1 MVKRPNKSV
10 LIDALDE
17 YRDAMRPFI
26 VRAMKRIKGKGIK
39 EAIYDSFSR
48 SSRRRADEFK
58 KRLRNNGYNVEG
70 AIDIGDF
77 PILIRGNWGHVFS
90 QQFSGDMNIQNLL
103 YIIARARNEA
113 SHPDTGDLDAEY
125 TSVVLYHIVEVLG
138 EINAP
143 DARARVEGFRN
154 KLLQPEESN
163 PLILDLPDDTKA
175 ERSIYKESGSK
186 PRQTTPQGRKT
197 ETRLRGTVS
206 DRPEKYNTYFQALL
220 DELREQHNFTRV
232 LRVRTGQNF
241 YNFASGFTSIGYVAR
256 FTNVGTVHTYLLLR
270 FGDKQTTKNFFDI
283 LKERESEINAR
294 FDVPLYWSRCAD
306 IKTSRIYIE
315 RDGTIDANESELEA
329 FRAWHVENLLKFKAV
344 FTPEIQLALEKLK
357 SSDLEN

>member
-26 VRAMKRIKGKGIK
+26 VRAMKRIKGKGI
-39 EAIYDSFSR
+39 EDAIYDSL
-48 SSRRRADEFK
+48 SRRQADGFER
-58 KRLRNNGYNVEG
+58 RLFNNGYNVEG

-77 PILIRGNWGHVFS
+77 PNLIIRNWGHVFS

-103 YIIARARNEA
+103 YIIARARNKV
-113 SHPDTGDLDAEY
+113 SHPDTEDLDAEY

-143 DARARVEGFRN
+143 DPRAKVEGFRN

-186 PRQTTPQGRKT
+186 PRQTTRQGRKT
-197 ETRLRGTVS
+197 ETRLPVTVS
-206 DRPEKYNTYFQALL
+206 DRPEKYNIYFQALL
-220 DELREQHNFTRV
+220 DELREQHNFTRA
-232 LRVRTGQNF
+232 RRPGKSN
-241 YNFASGFTSIGYVAR
+241 YYSFASGFAGITYGAR
-256 FTNVGTVHTYLLLR
+256 FPNAGAVYTQLKID
-270 FGDKQTTKNFFDI
+270 FGKGKKKTTKKFFDF
-283 LKERESEINAR
+283 LKERESEINTR
-294 FDVPLYWSRCAD
+294 FDASLYWDRRDD
-306 IKTSRIYIE
+306 IGASRIYIE

-329 FRAWHVENLLKFKAV
+329 IRAWHVENLLKFKVV

-357 SSDLEN
+357 TS

>member
-26 VRAMKRIKGKGIK
+26 VRAMKRIKGKGI
-39 EAIYDSFSR
+39 EDAIYDSL
-48 SSRRRADEFK
+48 SRRQADEFER
-58 KRLRNNGYNVEG
+58 RLFNNGYNVEG

-77 PILIRGNWGHVFS
+77 PNLISRNWGHVFS

-103 YIIARARNEA
+103 YIIARARNTV
-113 SHPDTGDLDAEY
+113 SHPDTEDLDAEN

-143 DARARVEGFRN
+143 DARAKVEGFRN

-163 PLILDLPDDTKA
+163 PL
-175 ERSIYKESGSK
+175 RV
-186 PRQTTPQGRKT
+186 
-197 ETRLRGTVS
+197 TVS

-220 DELREQHNFTRV
+220 DELREQHNFTRA
-232 LRVRTGQNF
+232 RRPGKSN
-241 YNFASGFTSIGYVAR
+241 YYSFASGFAGITYGAR
-256 FTNVGTVHTYLLLR
+256 FPNAGTVYTQLKID
-270 FGDKQTTKNFFDI
+270 FGKGKKKTTKKFFDF
-283 LKERESEINAR
+283 LKERESEINTR
-294 FDVPLYWSRCAD
+294 FDASLYWDRRDD
-306 IKTSRIYIE
+306 IGASRIYIE

-329 FRAWHVENLLKFKAV
+329 IRAWHVENLLKFKVV

-357 SSDLEN
+357 SS

>member
-1 MVKRPNKSV
+1 MVERPNRAV
-10 LIDALDE
+10 LNDALDE

-26 VRAMKRIKGKGIK
+26 VRAMKRIKGKVI
-39 EAIYDSFSR
+39 EDAIYDSL
-48 SSRRRADEFK
+48 SRRQASEFER
-58 KRLRNNGYNVEG
+58 RLRNNGDNVEG

-77 PILIRGNWGHVFS
+77 RNLISRNWRHVFS
-90 QQFSGDMNIQNLL
+90 QQFGGDMNIRDSLG
-103 YIIARARNEA
+103 IIARARNKV
-113 SHPDTGDLDAEY
+113 SHPGTEDLDAKY
-125 TSVVLYHIVEVLG
+125 TFDALYHIVEVLG

-143 DARARVEGFRN
+143 DARAKVEGFLN

-186 PRQTTPQGRKT
+186 PWREVIPPNLELTSPDPPTPK
-197 ETRLRGTVS
+197 S
-206 DRPEKYNTYFQALL
+206 EKYQAYFQSLL
-220 DELREQHNFTRV
+220 DEMREQHNFTKARRV
-232 LRVRTGQNF
+232 GTGQNF
-241 YNFASGFTSIGYVAR
+241 CKFSSGFTSIGYVAR

-270 FGDKQTTKNFFDI
+270 FGDKQTTKNFFDA

-315 RDGTIDANESELEA
+315 RDGTIDANESDLAA
-329 FRAWHVENLLKFKAV
+329 FRAWHVENLLKFKEV
-344 FTPEIQLALEKLK
+344 FTPEIQLALEKLR
-357 SSDLEN
+357 SSEIEPE

>member
-26 VRAMKRIKGKGIK
+26 VRAMKRIKGKGI
-39 EAIYDSFSR
+39 EDAIYDSW
-48 SSRRRADEFK
+48 SSRGADEFER
-58 KRLRNNGYNVEG
+58 RLLNNGYNVEG

-77 PILIRGNWGHVFS
+77 PILIKGNWRPVFS

-103 YIIARARNEA
+103 YYIARARNEV
-113 SHPDTGDLDAEY
+113 SHPGTEDVDAKY
-125 TSVVLYHIVEVLG
+125 TSVVLYHIIEVLG
-138 EINAP
+138 EIKAH
-143 DARARVEGFRN
+143 DARAKVEESCN
-154 KLLQPEESN
+154 KLPQ
-163 PLILDLPDDTKA
+163 PDDPKA
-175 ERSIYKESGSK
+175 ERSTDKESGSK
-186 PRQTTPQGRKT
+186 PRQTTPQGEKT
-197 ETRLRGTVS
+197 ETSSHVPVS

-220 DELREQHNFTRV
+220 DELQEQHNFTKAR
-232 LRVRTGQNF
+232 RVRTGQNF
-241 YNFASGFTSIGYVAR
+241 CKFPSGFTSIGYVAR

-270 FGDKQTTKNFFDI
+270 FGDKQTTKNFFDA

-357 SSDLEN
+357 SN

>member
-1 MVKRPNKSV
+1 
-10 LIDALDE
+10 
-17 YRDAMRPFI
+17 
-26 VRAMKRIKGKGIK
+26 
-39 EAIYDSFSR
+39 
-48 SSRRRADEFK
+48 
-58 KRLRNNGYNVEG
+58 
-70 AIDIGDF
+70 
-77 PILIRGNWGHVFS
+77 
-90 QQFSGDMNIQNLL
+90 MNIQNLL
-103 YIIARARNEA
+103 YIIARARNEV

-138 EINAP
+138 EIKAP
-143 DARARVEGFRN
+143 DARAKVEGFRN
-154 KLLQPEESN
+154 KLLQPD
-163 PLILDLPDDTKA
+163 LDLPDDTKA
-175 ERSIYKESGSK
+175 ERSSDSK
-186 PRQTTPQGRKT
+186 PRQTTPQGEKT
-197 ETRLRGTVS
+197 ETSSHVPVS

-220 DELREQHNFTRV
+220 DELREQHNFTKV

-241 YNFASGFTSIGYVAR
+241 CKFSSGFTSIGYVAR

-270 FGDKQTTKNFFDI
+270 FGDKQTTKNFFDV